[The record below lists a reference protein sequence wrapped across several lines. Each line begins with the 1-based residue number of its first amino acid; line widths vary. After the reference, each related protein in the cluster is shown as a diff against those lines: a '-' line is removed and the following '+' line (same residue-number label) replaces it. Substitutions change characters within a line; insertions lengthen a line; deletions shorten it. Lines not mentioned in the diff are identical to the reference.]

1 MAKADVLARVRADLA
16 AGHTHMA
23 IQRLRTL
30 LATLSDDVEVRS
42 LLAAVYRQTGNAVE
56 AGRWGFLTDD
66 VRSSELAAFTKANP
80 DPWQRLRLLQ
90 FSGDPSGLPDTATE
104 RLIQLAEEAQQ
115 SGPPTQWAGAYK
127 SPSDNRSATWPCLF
141 TAVVLTVVTA
151 LAGVGVVRIIAWLVD

>member
-42 LLAAVYRQTGNAVE
+42 LLAAVYRQTGNPVE
-56 AGRWGFLTDD
+56 AGRWGFLTAD
-66 VRSSELAAFTKANP
+66 VRASELTAFAKANP

-90 FSGDPSGLPDTATE
+90 FNGDPTGLPEEATE
-104 RLIQLAEEAQQ
+104 RLVQLADEAQQ
-115 SGPPTQWAGAYK
+115 SGPPTQWVGTYRAPTK
-127 SPSDNRSATWPCLF
+127 TRSATWPCLF
-141 TAVVLTVVTA
+141 TAVVLVMVTA
-151 LAGVGVVRIIAWLVD
+151 LAGIGVLRIIAWLVD